1 MKQKQHLRHHVK
13 HDYHDH
19 LQCEC
24 NVEVS
29 HKYGNKQS
37 RACNS
42 TVKFPLKLHELLDNA
57 ELEGIADIISW
68 QIHGRAFSIHNKKD
82 FCLRVMPQW
91 FMQTKITSF
100 FRQLSLYGFLRI
112 TQGRDKGAY
121 YHECFLRGKHSLA
134 KRMLRQKVKGTK
146 IKGLPSP
153 ETEPNFYCMPYVPEL
168 PKYGP
173 GLCGTQRNKVSTIL
187 PASSLAMKQDNVE
200 LLLESELIT
209 NEKNS
214 KQKKCKKNMNLN
226 GDIDDDSW
234 HSDFSNFMVFDSLV
248 NGDNDDC
255 SWQSDFSNFM
265 VYDSLVNGDNNDTSW
280 HNEVSNFMELDSGEE
295 DSLMSS
301 LINSPDHL
309 SLQGYHFDD
318 VIAHGT
324 SDPKYSNI
332 CKSFVTETTS
342 SSSLQNDHLEDLSC
356 EDARPIAVV
365 SFSSH
370 ECQILLALFNDDTE

>member
-24 NVEVS
+24 IVEVS
-29 HKYGNKQS
+29 RKYGNKQS

-134 KRMLRQKVKGTK
+134 KTMLRQKVKGNK

-153 ETEPNFYCMPYVPEL
+153 ETEPNFYCMPPVPEL
-168 PKYGP
+168 PKYIP
-173 GLCGTQRNKVSTIL
+173 GLSGTQINKVSTIL
-187 PASSLAMKQDNVE
+187 PASSLDIQQDNVK
-200 LLLESELIT
+200 LLETELMT
-209 NEKNS
+209 NEKTS
-214 KQKKCKKNMNLN
+214 KQKKCNSIIDVN
-226 GDIDDDSW
+226 GDSDDCSW
-234 HSDFSNFMVFDSLV
+234 LSDFSNFMAFDSLA
-248 NGDNDDC
+248 
-255 SWQSDFSNFM
+255 
-265 VYDSLVNGDNNDTSW
+265 
-280 HNEVSNFMELDSGEE
+280 SGEE
-295 DSLMSS
+295 VSLMNT
-301 LINSPDHL
+301 LIHSPDHL
-309 SLQGYHFDD
+309 SLHGYHFDD

-324 SDPKYSNI
+324 SSPKYLNTY
-332 CKSFVTETTS
+332 KSFVTETTS
-342 SSSLQNDHLEDLSC
+342 SSSLQSDHLEDLSC
-356 EDARPIAVV
+356 EDVNPIAIV